1 MRLMIAMMLITL
13 LMSRNLNL
21 KIKKLIENNHKHD

>member
-13 LMSRNLNL
+13 LMSRSLHL
-21 KIKKLIENNHKHD
+21 KIKKLIENNPKHD